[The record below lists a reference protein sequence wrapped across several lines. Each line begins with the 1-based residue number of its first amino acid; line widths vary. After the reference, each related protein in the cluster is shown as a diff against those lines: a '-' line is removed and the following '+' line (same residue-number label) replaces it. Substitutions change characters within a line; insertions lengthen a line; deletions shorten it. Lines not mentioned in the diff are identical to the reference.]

1 MNFKKPGSHRGSADL
16 NLTPLVDVVLLL
28 VLFFM
33 VTAQFELLP
42 GLKLA
47 LPGLSSE
54 SQVRVQASE
63 RLEVALTASG
73 DLYFEGQPTNL
84 TNLAYHLQRT
94 GAAGDEVVIVV
105 QADRDV
111 PYGQVVKVMDIM
123 RQEGFNRLVFAA
135 RPETEVTPNE

>member
-1 MNFKKPGSHRGSADL
+1 MNFKKAGAGRGSPEI

-33 VTAQFELLP
+33 VTAQFEILP

-47 LPGLSSE
+47 LPGINSD

-63 RLEVALTASG
+63 RLEVTVTAEG
-73 DLYFEGQPTNL
+73 DLYFEDQPT
-84 TNLAYHLQRT
+84 TVGNLAYHLRRT

-105 QADRDV
+105 SADQSV
-111 PYGQVVKVMDIM
+111 PYGRVVKIMDIL
-123 RQEGFNRLVFAA
+123 RLEGFNRVVFAA
-135 RPETEVTPNE
+135 EPETGDQTDE